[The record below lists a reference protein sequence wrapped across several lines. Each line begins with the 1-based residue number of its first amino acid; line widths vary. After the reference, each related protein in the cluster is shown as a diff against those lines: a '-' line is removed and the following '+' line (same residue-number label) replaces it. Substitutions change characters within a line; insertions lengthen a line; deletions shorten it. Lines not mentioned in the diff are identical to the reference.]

1 MVPSFAHFRRPI
13 FAGEVSFVA
22 SMISAPLFSSGCVSR
37 TLYRYF
43 MRYVFRNVFL
53 RCVFTPYFPR
63 RVLHV
68 VCLRRVFHAMCFA
81 PCVSHRVSRFVF
93 RALCFAPCA
102 PLRVFLHVASCSHF
116 LPFCGSHY
124 VCCASPRVLR
134 LHHASAPFY
143 GVGPMCV
150 ISLVFRLTFLR
161 VDVDSQVVFSTETPA

>member
-1 MVPSFAHFRRPI
+1 
-13 FAGEVSFVA
+13 
-22 SMISAPLFSSGCVSR
+22 MISAPLFSSGCVSR

-43 MRYVFRNVFL
+43 MRYVFRNVFCDVFYAMFSSP
-53 RCVFTPYFPR
+53 CVCAVCFTPCVSR
-63 RVLHV
+63 HV
-68 VCLRRVFHAMCFA
+68 FRAMCFA
-81 PCVSHRVSRFVF
+81 LCVLRHAS
-93 RALCFAPCA
+93 

-116 LPFCGSHY
+116 LPLYGSHC